1 MAMQETRLKKTKMA
15 VAGGILALI
24 LVVGM
29 KSQLTGMSSPPLPLC
44 PTCPSALKVNT
55 TATYNSSL
63 HKVNELQANSA
74 GQQQLIAAQKM
85 QLEHEAEATM
95 ALGSAELEAAQQQ
108 HSPVAV
114 APSRAGVRWAITD
127 NCGEPSPECVGQV
140 NHGCGPQHNSV
151 DCAQGLFC
159 NGQRCNEGCANTPVR
174 AGSTIERVDGLCD
187 YLPCE
192 ISWLYDEGSP
202 EPSSGCTMK
211 PVGSTKV
218 NGRWQPPDAAGD
230 FDYARIGQLG
240 MAEMFSDAP
249 MRHMSELN
257 DYLKT
262 IVYLPKVAGSMSQY
276 SRLVYIDAGAREL
289 DFAAWLRRNVRETDF
304 VALKMDI
311 EGSEHTVLKHMH
323 ETGTLQLVDELFL
336 ECHGNFWGELCH
348 HCCCST
354 FQH

>member
-1 MAMQETRLKKTKMA
+1 MAMQETPLKKTKMA

-29 KSQLTGMSSPPLPLC
+29 KSQLTGMSSPPLPL
-44 PTCPSALKVNT
+44 
-55 TATYNSSL
+55 
-63 HKVNELQANSA
+63 
-74 GQQQLIAAQKM
+74 
-85 QLEHEAEATM
+85 
-95 ALGSAELEAAQQQ
+95 
-108 HSPVAV
+108 
-114 APSRAGVRWAITD
+114 
-127 NCGEPSPECVGQV
+127 
-140 NHGCGPQHNSV
+140 
-151 DCAQGLFC
+151 
-159 NGQRCNEGCANTPVR
+159 
-174 AGSTIERVDGLCD
+174 
-187 YLPCE
+187 
-192 ISWLYDEGSP
+192 
-202 EPSSGCTMK
+202 
-211 PVGSTKV
+211 GSTKV

-289 DFAAWLRRNVRETDF
+289 SSSVQSWFYPHYLPLFPERLQSVLHVVAFEAQPAYNSEYNSPEGKKFVHDFVNFAVGTENKTMQWSAGVVNPDSYKLDENSKNQEMVEVQSLDFAEWLRRNVRETDF

-336 ECHGNFWGELCH
+336 ECHGNFWGGLIKDIPRSACIQLLEDVRSAGVFAH
-348 HCCCST
+348 EW
-354 FQH
+354 F